1 MSNWAESIW
10 VVKRVRK
17 FFEFDRTL
25 RALNTSI
32 ENYTNQTGD
41 MNNEI
46 QRISDTLQELDQL
59 VNQGV
64 DELED
69 KIDNIQSSYNTL
81 NSKADSLQ
89 NLLVNYIVISENSVP
104 QGDFHENS
112 LCFITQ

>member
-10 VVKRVRK
+10 AVKRIRK

-32 ENYTNQTGD
+32 ENYTTQTGS
-41 MNNEI
+41 MNDEI
-46 QRISDTLQELDQL
+46 QRISETLEELDQL

-64 DELED
+64 DGLED
-69 KIDNIQSSYNTL
+69 KIDNVQDSYNEL
-81 NSKADSLQ
+81 IIKANNLQ
-89 NLLVNYIVISENSVP
+89 NLLTNYIVISENSIP